1 VNTLRTKHLAVIGAG
16 NIGRIL
22 LTRLLAAG
30 VPPDNLVV
38 CERDEARANAVASQY
53 GVRPISLNCE
63 TACAADAILLTVP
76 PNAVPQLLGVMSK
89 WLQPGQL
96 VISFAAAIAIER
108 LESLLPHGAMVVH
121 IMPNAPSLVGEGMNP
136 VAYGQQVTPEARILV
151 KEILACLGRTIEVR
165 DDQMNWCVGL
175 SGAAMR
181 SLLPVL
187 EGMIKAGVE
196 AGLAEAEARQV
207 AGQVMQGTAS
217 LVSNTELSIEQ
228 IKAMTPMQTLD
239 EAMVASIYFESAR
252 SAKVKIDMLQ
262 EKLVQA

>member
-1 VNTLRTKHLAVIGAG
+1 
-16 NIGRIL
+16 
-22 LTRLLAAG
+22 
-30 VPPDNLVV
+30 
-38 CERDEARANAVASQY
+38 
-53 GVRPISLNCE
+53 
-63 TACAADAILLTVP
+63 
-76 PNAVPQLLGVMSK
+76 MSK
-89 WLQPGQL
+89 WLKPEQL

-108 LESLLPHGAMVVH
+108 LESLLPHGAIVVR
-121 IMPNAPSLVGEGMNP
+121 IMPNTPSLVGEGMNP

-151 KEILACLGRTIEVR
+151 REILACLGRTIEVR

-196 AGLAEAEARQV
+196 AGLAEAEARLV

-228 IKAMTPMQTLD
+228 IKAMTPMQTRD

-252 SAKVKIDMLQ
+252 GAKVKIDMLQ